1 MKDESKVFSSK
12 EYGRLRKNKDLGLL
26 ILAGVL
32 ILGAD
37 YIDYRNS
44 FKSEEASE
52 DYVVENTYESHYD
65 GISYENNYLRTYIK
79 RDPFLPSEDSTSF
92 VRRTIKNDNPVRKL
106 KKKR

>member
-12 EYGRLRKNKDLGLL
+12 EYKRLKRKKDLSLL
-26 ILAGVL
+26 ILAGTL

-44 FKSEEASE
+44 FKGEVVE
-52 DYVVENTYESHYD
+52 DYSVETTYETHD
-65 GISYENNYLRTYIK
+65 GVSYENDNLRITLE

-92 VRRTIKNDNPVRKL
+92 VRRTIKNNNLVRKL